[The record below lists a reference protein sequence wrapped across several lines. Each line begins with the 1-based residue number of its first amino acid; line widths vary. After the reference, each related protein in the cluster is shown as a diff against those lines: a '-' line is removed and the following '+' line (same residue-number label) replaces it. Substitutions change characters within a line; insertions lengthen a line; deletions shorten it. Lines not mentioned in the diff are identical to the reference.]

1 MAAREHDGVII
12 FDVDKSSRCACVPR
26 MRSIVKELFVDG
38 QIDIFYV
45 LGEMPI
51 WGFN

>member
-1 MAAREHDGVII
+1 M
-12 FDVDKSSRCACVPR
+12 
-26 MRSIVKELFVDG
+26 DG

-51 WGFN
+51 WGFNLNFALIIYIYI